1 MQLRPGPKPKPN
13 TRNDLID
20 AGIEILHAGGYSA
33 SGVQEIVA
41 AANVPKGSFYNYF
54 ESKEAFSAEVL
65 DVYFTRNFEYA
76 KVLLRD
82 ERIPPR
88 ERLVIYFKER
98 CNYHV
103 RMSYKRGCLLGNL
116 SLEVADHSGLIRERL
131 TNHFAAWTAL
141 LEACITSAQKDG
153 SICNP
158 LSASTLA
165 EFVLNAWEGALVRSR
180 AEQNVTPLETFERTI
195 FCCLLV

>member
-13 TRNDLID
+13 TRNDLIE

-54 ESKEAFSAEVL
+54 ESKEAFSSEVL
-65 DVYFTRNFEYA
+65 DVYFTRNLEHA

-82 ERIPPR
+82 ERTPPL
-88 ERLVIYFKER
+88 ERLVTYFEER
-98 CNYHV
+98 CSYHV

-116 SLEVADHSGLIRERL
+116 SLEVADHSSLIRERL
-131 TNHFAAWTAL
+131 AVHFAAWTAL
-141 LEACITSAQKDG
+141 LEECIASAQKDG
-153 SICNP
+153 FISNP
-158 LSASTLA
+158 LPARTLA

-180 AEQNVTPLETFERTI
+180 AEQSVAPLETFKRTT
-195 FCCLLV
+195 FGSLLV